1 MKKKQ
6 SDLKLNKNTK
16 IKLCASDATLHIIT
30 TLILLAV
37 LIIVAYPVI
46 FIVSSS
52 FSSSAAIASGRVIL
66 WPVKPS
72 IGAYQF
78 VFQYKNVYIGY
89 ANTII
94 YTVLGTFINIIMSVL
109 AAYPL
114 SKRGFQGR
122 NLYMTVFFI
131 TMLVGAGMIPNY
143 LIKSKFGLINNVL
156 VMLIPG
162 AIGTHNMIIIRTAF
176 QNSIPGELFE
186 AAKIDGASD
195 FQCLYKIAM
204 PLAKPTISVVTL
216 YYAVGHW
223 NSYFTAMIY
232 FRDKNLWPLQL
243 FLRNLLAASA
253 GIEVSGSDNSS
264 ALAEMLKDGTEGI
277 KYALIV
283 VSTVPVLI
291 LYGIVQK
298 YFKKGVMIGAVKG

>member
-1 MKKKQ
+1 MKKDK
-6 SDLKLNKNTK
+6 SLNLNKRTK
-16 IKLCASDATLHIIT
+16 IKMCASDATLHIIT
-30 TLILLAV
+30 TILLHIVMIA
-37 LIIVAYPVI
+37 VAYPVI
-46 FIVSSS
+46 FIISSS
-52 FSSSAAIASGRVIL
+52 FSASSAIASGRVIL

-72 IGAYQF
+72 ISAYKF
-78 VFQYKNVYIGY
+78 VLGYKPVYIGY
-89 ANTII
+89 VNTII
-94 YTVLGTFINIIMSVL
+94 YTVVGTFINIIMSVL

-114 SKRGFQGR
+114 SKRNFQGR

-131 TMLVGAGMIPNY
+131 TMLIGAGMIPSY
-143 LIKSKFGLINNVL
+143 LIKSKYGLINNIL
-156 VMLIPG
+156 VILIPG
-162 AIGTHNMIIIRTAF
+162 AISTHNMIIIRTAF
-176 QNSIPGELFE
+176 QTSIPGELFE

-195 FQCLYKIAM
+195 FQCLFKVAM

-232 FRDKNLWPLQL
+232 IRDKNKWPLQL
-243 FLRNLLAASA
+243 FLRNLLAASS
-253 GIEVSGSDNSS
+253 GIDVQGQTTATQE
-264 ALAEMLKDGTEGI
+264 LLKDGQEGI

-283 VSTVPVLI
+283 ISTVPILV